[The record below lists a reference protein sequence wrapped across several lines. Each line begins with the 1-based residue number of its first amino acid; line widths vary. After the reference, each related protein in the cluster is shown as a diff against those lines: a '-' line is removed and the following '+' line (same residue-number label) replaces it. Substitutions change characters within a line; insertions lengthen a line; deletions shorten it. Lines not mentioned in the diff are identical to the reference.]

1 MGSLLD
7 VCITLWPGC
16 IVEKNRHTVAMNNW
30 SWRTSIR
37 PRARLLVMVALGLLL
52 LQQALLWWIYYHA
65 GAKQL
70 AGDEVQ
76 YLAAAR
82 AVLAG
87 GPWHPS
93 HIWPPGQSLLI
104 ASMQVLFGSAIMPIQ
119 LVQTILFLGCG
130 GLLWRLWRRLGG
142 SRLAAA
148 FAAALFLL
156 NPSDAAYAHYLWPEI
171 PHLFCML
178 LTLNLLLR
186 DPQKSTVARPHL
198 ALLAGLSLGLAL
210 IFKSLLAV
218 FWPLLMLCFFES
230 WRPLRLQWKSVAAFL
245 LGVLLITAPALI
257 AGHRNTGHWSI
268 ADSSVFNLVA
278 GLSDRARNDYVDEPV
293 GNLFGQY
300 LNSGTTAD
308 QRNAWAY
315 QQLQQRLQD
324 TPPLELIEQ
333 QFSRQYFRLFESKTL
348 LLTQLPGPACAG
360 YMGAYHDTPP
370 GAIFVLR
377 WSSHLLHTLIL
388 VGFAFGLCLW
398 REWRTLWLWL
408 LLTSVGYQLALYS
421 GLHVKARFLLPM
433 IPLFCCF
440 AGEVYARIF
449 QRDTR
454 LVITPMRLLAASLLA
469 MTLLFLA
476 FAGPWID
483 GYCRS

>member
-1 MGSLLD
+1 MK
-7 VCITLWPGC
+7 P
-16 IVEKNRHTVAMNNW
+16 
-30 SWRTSIR
+30 RTYLFVI
-37 PRARLLVMVALGLLL
+37 PALVLLL

-70 AGDEVQ
+70 VGDELQ

-93 HIWPPGQSLLI
+93 HIWPPGQPLLI
-104 ASMQVLFGSAIMPIQ
+104 ASMQVLFGSAIVPIQ
-119 LVQTILFLGCG
+119 LLQTVLFLGSG
-130 GLLWRLWRRLGG
+130 GLLWRLWRKLGG
-142 SRLAAA
+142 SYLAAA
-148 FAAALFLL
+148 FAAGLFLL
-156 NPSDAAYAHYLWPEI
+156 NPSDAAYAHDLWPEI

-186 DPQKSTVARPHL
+186 DPQKNTVAGPHR
-198 ALLAGLSLGLAL
+198 ALFAGLSLGLAL
-210 IFKSLLAV
+210 IFKSLLVA
-218 FWPLLMLCFFES
+218 FWPLLLLCFFES
-230 WRPLRLQWKSVAAFL
+230 WRPLRLQWKSVATFL
-245 LGVLLITAPALI
+245 LGIFIITAPALI

-268 ADSSVFNLVA
+268 ADSSLFNLVA

-308 QRNAWAY
+308 QRNAWAS
-315 QQLQQRLQD
+315 QQLHQQLHD
-324 TPPLELIEQ
+324 TPPLELLEQ
-333 QFSRQYFRLFESKTL
+333 PFARQYFRLFESKTL

-360 YMGAYHDTPP
+360 YVGAYHDTPP

-377 WSSHLLHTLIL
+377 WSSHLLHALIL

-398 REWRTLWLWL
+398 REWRYMWLWL
-408 LLTSVGYQLALYS
+408 LLASVGYQLALYS
-421 GLHVKARFLLPM
+421 GLHVKARYLLPM
-433 IPLFCCF
+433 IPVFCCF

-454 LVITPMRLLAASLLA
+454 LAVTPMRVLAASLLA

-483 GYCRS
+483 GYCHG